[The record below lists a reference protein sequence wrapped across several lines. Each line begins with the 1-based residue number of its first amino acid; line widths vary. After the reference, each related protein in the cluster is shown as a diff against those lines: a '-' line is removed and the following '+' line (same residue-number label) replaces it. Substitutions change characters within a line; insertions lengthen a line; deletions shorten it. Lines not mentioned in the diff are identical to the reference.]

1 MFTRYFVELA
11 VPHETVE
18 AALGDRPA
26 TWLTDIATEAA
37 DHGRRLLMEV
47 GTGQGPVR
55 LDKRVRI
62 DLGQPRRLASR
73 VLVPLRWVAT
83 GPAALFPTMEGDLEI
98 GALGPRATQLAL
110 SASYEPPLGRLGGLL
125 DQALLHRLAEATV
138 KDFLDR
144 LGAAIERPALPVNAP
159 GTPT

>member
-11 VPHETVE
+11 VPHEAVE
-18 AALGDRPA
+18 TALADRPA
-26 TWLTDIATEAA
+26 AWLTDIASEAA

-55 LDKRVRI
+55 LDKRVVI
-62 DLGQPRRLASR
+62 ELGQPRRLPSR
-73 VLVPLRWVAT
+73 VLLPLRWAAT
-83 GPAALFPTMEGDLEI
+83 GPAALFPAMEGDLEI
-98 GALGPRATQLAL
+98 GALGPGATQLAL

-144 LGAAIERPALPVNAP
+144 VGAAIERRALSGHGP
-159 GTPT
+159 GTPA